1 MNTEHQFLTM
11 FRYEATPSDRQLVR
25 TIVNSS
31 KFFTPA
37 EVEVAVQLVDERLA
51 KGPASG
57 YRFIFAERR
66 GQTCGYACFGPIAA
80 TQASYDLYWIVVDR
94 LHQRQGIGQA
104 LLDEVERLIQREG
117 GHRVY
122 VDTSNRDEYTPTRTF
137 YERCGYR
144 AEAVLSDFYAPGD
157 SKVIYVKVFCPL
169 ESPEI
174 RRQVWTGR
182 TSEE

>member
-1 MNTEHQFLTM
+1 M
-11 FRYEATPSDRQLVR
+11 FRYEVSPSDRNLVR

-31 KFFTPA
+31 NFFTPA
-37 EVEVAVQLVDERLA
+37 EVEVAVQQVGEWLA

-57 YRFIFAERR
+57 YRFIFAEWH

-94 LHQRQGIGQA
+94 LHQRKGIGQA
-104 LLDEVERLIQREG
+104 LLNEVERLIQHEG

-122 VDTSNRDEYTPTRTF
+122 VDTSNRDQYTPTRAF

-157 SKVIYVKVFCPL
+157 SRVIYVKVFCPP
-169 ESPEI
+169 EPPEI
-174 RRQVWTGR
+174 RRRASTGR
-182 TSEE
+182 TSKE